1 MANNNIEYKKV
12 SACVDIFRKNLADL
26 EAKMAKID
34 EEFRLKAEKKKADMA
49 KSAEICRNEIKFW
62 EENVLP
68 RYENCDMTNLP
79 EEGDSSDTLD
89 EEDKVVDTQEEA
101 VNVSADEPEF
111 DSAGFTAEDNTPQV
125 AEPTDVENEELPELD
140 NVEDPST
147 VVEEI
152 NIKEEMKKEA
162 ENVEVNHEF
171 PVEEGMTEE
180 AETVATD
187 DDPFANFFDEWAK

>member
-79 EEGDSSDTLD
+79 EEGESSDTFD
-89 EEDKVVDTQEEA
+89 EEDKVVDTQE
-101 VNVSADEPEF
+101 
-111 DSAGFTAEDNTPQV
+111 
-125 AEPTDVENEELPELD
+125 
-140 NVEDPST
+140 
-147 VVEEI
+147 
-152 NIKEEMKKEA
+152 
-162 ENVEVNHEF
+162 
-171 PVEEGMTEE
+171 
-180 AETVATD
+180 
-187 DDPFANFFDEWAK
+187 

>member
-49 KSAEICRNEIKFW
+49 KSAEICRSEIKFW

-79 EEGDSSDTLD
+79 EEGDSSDTFD
-89 EEDKVVDTQEEA
+89 DDDKVVDTQ
-101 VNVSADEPEF
+101 VDVTDEGPEF
-111 DSAGFTAEDNTPQV
+111 DGAGFTDADNVPLTVEPEV
-125 AEPTDVENEELPELD
+125 AEEEDLPELD
-140 NVEDPST
+140 NVEDPSV
-147 VVEEI
+147 VVEEV
-152 NIKEEMKKEA
+152 NIKEEMKKET
-162 ENVEVNHEF
+162 ENVEVNPEF

-180 AETVATD
+180 AETVAANE
-187 DDPFANFFDEWAK
+187 DPFAGFFDEWTK